1 MIDGLSASAQLLIL
15 LGGALAVLSGWL
27 RWVRP
32 KIRNTRRDTVA
43 IRDAILGRDA
53 VVDSI
58 TQQELAPALPG
69 IGQRMA
75 HQEQQMQTMTEAVTQ
90 LAQTHQQMAEVRA
103 EVKSLAGRVEK
114 LEAGT
119 VERIVTRAESAAA
132 FRAIEAAHNAHPDGD
147 ADA

>member
-1 MIDGLSASAQLLIL
+1 MTHGLSASAQLLIL
-15 LGGALAVLSGWL
+15 LGGALAVLAGWL

-53 VVDSI
+53 IVDTI

-75 HQEQQMQTMTEAVTQ
+75 HQEAQMQTMTEAVTQ

-132 FRAIEAAHNAHPDGD
+132 FRAIEAAHNSHPDEVD
-147 ADA
+147 ES